1 MPPALSGATMRD
13 LVAMSEFRDRVQEH
27 EAEVARKLKYG
38 LPIDDSGRRYKGRGP
53 RKGDVIDKPGGK
65 DDGW

>member
-1 MPPALSGATMRD
+1 MRD
-13 LVAMSEFRDRVQEH
+13 LVGMSEFRDRVQEA
-27 EAEVARKLKYG
+27 EAEVQRKLKYG

-53 RKGDVIDKPGGK
+53 QKGDKIERGSK